1 MNGKDVTPTSPRDA
15 LAEGIAYLTE
25 DRKEL
30 GLFLDMSISDNIN
43 ISVME
48 NDSGLGGTRR
58 FGKEEARAR
67 QSFENLEI
75 KSPSSK
81 ITVGSLS
88 GGNQQKVLLARL
100 LEAKPKVIILDE
112 PTRGV
117 DVGAK
122 SEIYRLIDGLAN
134 CPKSLACLIVCW
146 SCERGS
152 SLARYL
158 RKTARPL
165 SKKISCD
172 FQRAPRPALL
182 AIILV
187 KQ

>member
-1 MNGKDVTPTSPRDA
+1 
-15 LAEGIAYLTE
+15 
-25 DRKEL
+25 
-30 GLFLDMSISDNIN
+30 
-43 ISVME
+43 
-48 NDSGLGGTRR
+48 
-58 FGKEEARAR
+58 RAR

-122 SEIYRLIDGLAN
+122 SEIYRLIDGLAQQGI
-134 CPKSLACLIVCW
+134 AIMMI
-146 SCERGS
+146 S
-152 SLARYL
+152 SELPEIIGVSDRVLVMREGVIAGEISPQDGKAIEQEDIMRL
-158 RKTARPL
+158 STGPSASPSGDHPRQTVTA
-165 SKKISCD
+165 
-172 FQRAPRPALL
+172 
-182 AIILV
+182 
-187 KQ
+187 